1 MWFNWLNKNLIHF
14 LPKRIHIDGVNF
26 YFNRLDRA
34 VALLCWKY
42 GIIEKQELRTVLSHI
57 HEDTIFLDIG
67 ANMGIYSFRAS
78 KKIRTGKIISFEPDK
93 NHFECLLKTRDKNKI
108 SNVFLHPLAV
118 TNENGSISFHN
129 QSMNGGDFRINYSQ
143 SGELVDT
150 VKLDDFLGAG
160 HKVDVVKMDIQ
171 GAECLALLGMQN
183 IILDNPDLLIFCE
196 YWPKGMRLLNIQ
208 PDTFISFIEKMKL
221 NMYLIGAELTPI
233 SLIEFERLHQKGY
246 TNILLTR
253 KPLK

>member
-1 MWFNWLNKNLIHF
+1 MWFNWLNKNLIQF
-14 LPKRIHIDGVNF
+14 LPKRILIDGVHF

-42 GIIEKQELRTVLSHI
+42 GIIEKQELRTVLSYI
-57 HEDTIFLDIG
+57 HEDTTFLDIG

-78 KKIRTGKIISFEPDK
+78 KKITTGKIISFEPDK

-108 SNVFLHPLAV
+108 GNVILHPLAV
-118 TNENGSISFHN
+118 TNENGTISFHN
-129 QSMNGGDFRINYSQ
+129 QSMNGGDFRINYTQ
-143 SGELVDT
+143 TGDVVDT
-150 VKLDDFLGAG
+150 VKLDDFLGTG

-171 GAECLALLGMQN
+171 GAEYLALQGMQN

-208 PDTFISFIEKMKL
+208 PHTFISFIEKMKL
-221 NMYLIGAELTPI
+221 NLYLIGPALTPV
-233 SLIEFERLHQKGY
+233 SLNGFERLYNEGY

-253 KPLK
+253 KLLQ